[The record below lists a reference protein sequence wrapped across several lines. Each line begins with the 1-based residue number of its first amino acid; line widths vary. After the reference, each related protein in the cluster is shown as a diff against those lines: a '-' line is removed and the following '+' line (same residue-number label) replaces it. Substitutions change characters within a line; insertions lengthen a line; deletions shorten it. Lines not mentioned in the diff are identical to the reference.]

1 MNVKGRLSN
10 RMLPSKERRK
20 CRKGELENS
29 ILPETRRSGKSTKR
43 RQPKYLVSSSAAK
56 ILQVETKHASTVGKE
71 ATLELSNDDLDCL
84 LLILR
89 TTYGN
94 VAGLEPL
101 GLGQCIK
108 GRSFPQF
115 SRTNSSNRFVQ
126 ILNVGDHWT
135 CLTNIF
141 SNNLNEVFV
150 YNSRL
155 SEFLI
160 TQLYCQRHFSGDM
173 TTTVRRIHSVYGNFS
188 SKRNKQDYAVTMQQ
202 LQQLHAATSSL
213 LVSHLT
219 KSFYSKK
226 YMTE

>member
-1 MNVKGRLSN
+1 
-10 RMLPSKERRK
+10 ML
-20 CRKGELENS
+20 
-29 ILPETRRSGKSTKR
+29 
-43 RQPKYLVSSSAAK
+43 
-56 ILQVETKHASTVGKE
+56 
-71 ATLELSNDDLDCL
+71 
-84 LLILR
+84 
-89 TTYGN
+89 
-94 VAGLEPL
+94 L
-101 GLGQCIK
+101 GLYYFITFLIVPIQPPGCNIVINV
-108 GRSFPQF
+108 SY
-115 SRTNSSNRFVQ
+115 